1 MGGSSSKSSANLV
14 SNTVIVNQTDMNV
27 LNSTTNK
34 FTADVMIENAKS
46 CSAAIIQGQ
55 KISAG
60 DVIATKGSK
69 VDISQIQE
77 AKLDFSCLQKDNVQ
91 LDIINKIADT
101 LNQTVSNSSNNDI
114 LNKMS
119 ANVQAK
125 SQDQW
130 GSFPWGGASAESN
143 VNQTVNTYVNNKT
156 NVNIKNVIENS
167 TFANFKNSNI
177 STCLAKIVQDQEI
190 ALGNIIASDKSSI
203 NLIQKQSAEAIVK
216 CIQEANIAQ
225 KVISDLM
232 KFTDLK
238 LEVKNDTNVKN
249 TMEAAAESNSVKQ
262 GVFQGFASFFTDIF
276 AGIFGPYVGI
286 GIAVV
291 VLCCIICCVLIIS
304 LVFGGSVLSFMG
316 KSKPVTVTATAT
328 APAPVNVSTPVLD
341 TATSSA
347 SLPTAP

>member
-14 SNTVIVNQTDMNV
+14 SNTVIVNQTDLNV

-34 FTADVMIENAKS
+34 FTADIMIENAKS
-46 CSAAIIQGQ
+46 CSAGIVQGQ
-55 KISAG
+55 KITAA
-60 DVIATKGSK
+60 DVIATKKSTIN
-69 VDISQIQE
+69 ISQIQE

-101 LNQTVSNSSNNDI
+101 LNQTVASSANNDI
-114 LNKMS
+114 LNKMTAS
-119 ANVQAK
+119 VQAK

-143 VNQTVNTYVNNKT
+143 VNQSVNTYVNNKT
-156 NVNIKNVIENS
+156 NVNIKNVIENA

-177 STCLAKIVQDQEI
+177 SSCLAKIVQDQEM
-190 ALGNIIASDKSSI
+190 ALGNIVASDSSSI
-203 NLIQKQSAEAIVK
+203 ALIQKQSAEAVVK
-216 CIQEANIAQ
+216 CIQQADIAT
-225 KVISDLM
+225 KVVSDLI

-238 LEVKNDTNVKN
+238 MEVKNDTNVKN
-249 TMEAAAESNSVKQ
+249 TMDAKAESDSVKQ

-291 VLCCIICCVLIIS
+291 VLCCIVCCVLIIS
-304 LVFGGSVLSFMG
+304 LVFGGSILSFMG
-316 KSKPVTVTATAT
+316 KSKP
-328 APAPVNVSTPVLD
+328 APVAASANISTPVLD

-347 SLPTAP
+347 SLPQSPVPK